1 MKHWILVTTIIT
13 STLISGCGLFSK
25 AKPSDAAVDKS
36 VKTQS
41 DAKSTNTGETTILQ
55 RLDFNQ
61 GVSSVTV
68 ERLALQNQCISKQG
82 AGQVTPKGPTEI
94 YRVSCDDGRVFMA
107 KCELRQCK
115 PMTSQ

>member
-1 MKHWILVTTIIT
+1 MKHRILVATIVT
-13 STLISGCGLFSK
+13 STLISGCGLLSK
-25 AKPSDAAVDKS
+25 AKPSTVIADKS
-36 VKTQS
+36 IKAQMDTQNR
-41 DAKSTNTGETTILQ
+41 DAGETIIVQ
-55 RLDFNQ
+55 KLDFNQ

-68 ERLALQNQCISKQG
+68 ERLAIQNQCISKQG

-115 PMTSQ
+115 PMTLK